1 MGIPQNRKGF
11 SGWKLT
17 KRPQDTQDLNLFQSG
32 FEKRKKSPTNF
43 PDIGNSFKR
52 GNKKKSNNYKNRM
65 IDDLK
70 VDVNMNNQEEDSP
83 QRNSSLDNKIN
94 KQNIN

>member
-1 MGIPQNRKGF
+1 
-11 SGWKLT
+11 
-17 KRPQDTQDLNLFQSG
+17 
-32 FEKRKKSPTNF
+32 
-43 PDIGNSFKR
+43 
-52 GNKKKSNNYKNRM
+52 M

-94 KQNIN
+94 KQNINQYYSSENMDNNNKILNHKMQMASS